1 MLPSGYSA
9 LKEYLLDDY
18 TMSGA
23 LVVALVLSLM
33 GCVTLR
39 KSFDFSEP
47 WLPCVQNVGL
57 KHEWNLWE

>member
-1 MLPSGYSA
+1 M
-9 LKEYLLDDY
+9 
-18 TMSGA
+18 TTRQSGA
-23 LVVALVLSLM
+23 LVAALVLSLM

-47 WLPCVQNVGL
+47 GSPCVQNVGL